1 MRRFRKP
8 YHPLLTFIGIQM
20 VWGLLVFFWIYWFFG
35 KNREFRA
42 LAEQYKPDL
51 LAHGHDWLFLAGGL
65 VLLFI
70 ILAGVYIIFLY
81 GNWQSNLYKRQRSYI
96 SQLTH
101 ELKSPLASIQLHLE
115 TIRLRD
121 LPRQR
126 LEYFLDTMLADTDR
140 LHNLI
145 NNLLLTAKLE
155 QRRSP
160 VDYPVVD
167 FSAFLSRFLEES
179 RRRLPDG
186 GTLTWEVEE
195 GIACACGVE
204 EMEMVLRNLFENA
217 LLYSIDAPEIAVTLH
232 REGRRCRLV
241 FSDRGKGME
250 PADMKKIFQMFYR
263 IRRPGESI
271 RGTGLG
277 LYIVRSVVQDHGGTV
292 QVASDGPGTGCA
304 FTISLP
310 LAGPKEER
318 S

>member
-1 MRRFRKP
+1 MRRFKP
-8 YHPLLTFIGIQM
+8 YNPLLAFIGIQM

-35 KNREFRA
+35 KSREFRR
-42 LAEQYKPDL
+42 LAQQYKPDL
-51 LAHGHDWLFLAGGL
+51 LAHGNDWLVLGGGL

-70 ILAGVYIIFLY
+70 ILAGVYVIFLY

-121 LPRQR
+121 LPRER
-126 LEYFLDTMLADTDR
+126 LEHFLDTMLADTDR

-155 QRRSP
+155 QRRSA

-167 FSAFLSRFLEES
+167 FSAFVEHFLDES

-186 GTLTWEVEE
+186 GTLSGEIEK
-195 GIACACGVE
+195 GISCAAGVE

-217 LLYSIDAPEIAVTLH
+217 LLYSIDAPEIAVSLH
-232 REGRRCRLV
+232 KEGRRCRLV
-241 FSDRGKGME
+241 FCDKGKGME
-250 PADMKKIFQMFYR
+250 PHDMKKIFQMFYR
-263 IRRPGESI
+263 IRRPGENI

-277 LYIVRSVVQDHGGTV
+277 LYIVKSVIQDHGGTI

-304 FTISLP
+304 FTIFLP
-310 LAGPKEER
+310 LAAPKEGT